1 MLLLKALARVVEVL
15 LMAAIALVGLG
26 IGLYCLDGLVSI
38 GSARPDRLL
47 NLPTLRHDVGHW
59 LAQLAAPGPIA
70 VLALLG
76 GIAAVLV
83 GLLLAVGL
91 LGSRRERLLVIEED
105 TGEGGL
111 YARRRPIGQMAREE
125 TARAPGVTDVKRPKV
140 RLTRSGRAGRLKVLA
155 ARGPDPD
162 AETVDTAVHE
172 RLDPLGE
179 ALHLRVDSR
188 VRLVEPE
195 AAPQAPQG
203 AVR

>member
-1 MLLLKALARVVEVL
+1 MLLLKALARVVEGL

-26 IGLYCLDGLVSI
+26 IGLYCLDGLISL

-47 NLPTLRHDVGHW
+47 DLPTFRHNVGHF
-59 LAQLAAPGPIA
+59 LAQLAAPGPVA

-76 GIAAVLV
+76 GIAAVLT
-83 GLLLAVGL
+83 GLLLAIGL
-91 LGSRRERLLVIEED
+91 LGSRRERLLAVEED

-111 YARRRPIGQMAREE
+111 YARRRAIGQMAREE
-125 TARAPGVTDVKRPKV
+125 TARAPGVTGVKRPKV
-140 RLTRSGRAGRLKVLA
+140 HLTRSGRGGRLKVLA

-195 AAPQAPQG
+195 AAQQIPHEA
-203 AVR
+203 AR